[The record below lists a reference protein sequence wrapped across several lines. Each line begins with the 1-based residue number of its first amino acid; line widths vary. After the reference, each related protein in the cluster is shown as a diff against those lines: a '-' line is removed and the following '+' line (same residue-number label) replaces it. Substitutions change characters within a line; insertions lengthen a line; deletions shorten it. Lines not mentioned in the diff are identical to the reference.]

1 MSSASDNNGNKSSK
15 QLKYIDAGANLLDSM
30 YQGTYHSKPRHDP
43 DLDIVLERAYNKG
56 VHTVISLAGTIQE
69 SEELMDL
76 LQGLDDEKNKL
87 EKVSKYQKMQER
99 SMSPSFESVGQ
110 TTIRLYVFSCKFEL
124 PLQFVHK
131 LGP

>member
-1 MSSASDNNGNKSSK
+1 MYK
-15 QLKYIDAGANLLDSM
+15 QLQAKNSLAKTDAGIRNL
-30 YQGTYHSKPRHDP
+30 
-43 DLDIVLERAYNKG
+43 IELE
-56 VHTVISLAGTIQE
+56 TC
-69 SEELMDL
+69 LMS
-76 LQGLDDEKNKL
+76 LDDEKAKL
-87 EKVSKYQKMQER
+87 EKVWKYQKMQER